1 MTDKTV
7 ASENQTNRNGEVRI
21 ANDVISVIAGMALCE
36 IPGIYID
43 NRLPE
48 AFIDKSNAKNITKA
62 IKIDIEEGRVA
73 VSIIVSIEYGKTI
86 SELSCEVQ
94 DKIRTAVQTM
104 TGLSVSRVDVTVA
117 DLIFKKEQKGDIKK

>member
-7 ASENQTNRNGEVRI
+7 ASENQMNRDGEVRI

-48 AFIDKSNAKNITKA
+48 SFIDKSNAKNITKA
-62 IKIDIEEGRVA
+62 IRIDVQDGV
-73 VSIIVSIEYGKTI
+73 VSVGITVSIEYGKNI
-86 SELSCEVQ
+86 SELCCEVQ
-94 DKIRTAVQTM
+94 DKIKAAVQTM

-117 DLIFKKEQKGDIKK
+117 DLIFKKEQKGEVKK